1 MQVVRKMRQ
10 RDRGFTL
17 VELLVVI
24 AILGLI
30 MSLVGPRVMKQFAD
44 AKSDTAA
51 LQVEDL
57 GASLDLFYVDVGRY
71 PTTEEGLDALV
82 TAPHGDPAWSGPYLK
97 KNTVP
102 KDPWGRA
109 YVYRAPGEHGAYDLS
124 SFGADGAPGGAKAD
138 ADVASWE

>member
-1 MQVVRKMRQ
+1 MQVSRKVMQ
-10 RDRGFTL
+10 GNRGFTL

-24 AILGLI
+24 AILGLV
-30 MSLVGPRVMKQFAD
+30 MSLVGPQVMKQFAD

-51 LQVEDL
+51 LQVTDL
-57 GASLDLFYVDVGRY
+57 GASLDLFYLDVGRY

-82 TAPHGDPAWSGPYLK
+82 AAPSGDSTWSGPYLK
-97 KNTVP
+97 KDKVP

-109 YVYRAPGEHGAYDLS
+109 YVYRAPGEHGAYDLL
-124 SFGADGAPGGAKAD
+124 SFGADGAPGGARAN